1 MTTEPPHG
9 LKSNLKRSFKE
20 QITDEMLENECKRH
34 SKIWRKLLFNL
45 TFFHAIMQERRKF
58 GPLGWNKRYEFNDTD
73 LETSITMLKN
83 FLNDMDMIP
92 WDAMRY
98 VTGEINYGGRVTDDW
113 DRITL
118 LCILRYYYNEQMEN
132 DETYSFTSL
141 KEYKT
146 PGLERVKEFLE
157 FINAL
162 PDHESP
168 QLFGMHENANITF

>member
-1 MTTEPPHG
+1 
-9 LKSNLKRSFKE
+9 
-20 QITDEMLENECKRH
+20 
-34 SKIWRKLLFNL
+34 
-45 TFFHAIMQERRKF
+45 
-58 GPLGWNKRYEFNDTD
+58 
-73 LETSITMLKN
+73 
-83 FLNDMDMIP
+83 MDMIP

-98 VTGEINYGGRVTDDW
+98 VTGDINYGGRVTDDW

-132 DETYSFTSL
+132 NEEYSFTPL

-146 PGLERVKEFLE
+146 QCFERVQDYLE
-157 FINAL
+157 YVNSL